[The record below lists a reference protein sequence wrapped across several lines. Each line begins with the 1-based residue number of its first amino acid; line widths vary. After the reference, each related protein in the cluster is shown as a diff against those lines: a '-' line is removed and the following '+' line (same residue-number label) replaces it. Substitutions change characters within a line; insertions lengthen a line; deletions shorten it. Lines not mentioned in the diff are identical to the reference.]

1 MNTIAK
7 LATPV
12 LVAIVLGACQ
22 TGVETA
28 ASTPRA
34 DYSLTD
40 TRPGTFSSRSP
51 GRPIPL
57 DQLRDL
63 PDRDVARLLGRPA
76 LDRVDGAVRTQRYHS
91 DGCTLFV
98 HLSQQGS
105 DWRVRHAEAYDPKL
119 RTIPADACAGSV
131 AAQKGTA

>member
-1 MNTIAK
+1 MKTIDK
-7 LATPV
+7 LATLA
-12 LVAIVLGACQ
+12 LVALFLGACQ
-22 TGVETA
+22 TGVETVA
-28 ASTPRA
+28 APRA

-57 DQLRDL
+57 DQLRDM

-98 HLSQQGS
+98 HLAQQGS
-105 DWRVRHAEAYDPKL
+105 DWRVRHADAYDTKL
-119 RTIPADACAGSV
+119 RSIPADACAGSV